1 MEKIRNKKITITV
14 GLLILVALLASV
26 AFGIWFDNS
35 DEVFAAYTINGSAIN
50 ATIGNHGVGTVSTK
64 LAPGQESQVLERH
77 NASAV
82 DTQVVWIYDED
93 DLRNNLETAS
103 GPASNAGA
111 GKILIFANDVDWT
124 QKNIANDVGTQKFT
138 GILDGNGYKLN
149 IVFTAP
155 VDGGGTAK
163 SGNDSYYK
171 VTQNDIGESN
181 GNFSGTDGGGAR
193 GMGLIV
199 GVNAGTITNLTV
211 NYSAKEG
218 AMQAANNDGSGN
230 IADSNSLDSAE
241 NPDVP
246 YGYGIVAGINIG
258 TISNVYVNQTSI
270 FNGNTKADTDW
281 SGGVDQS
288 QISEHYENCAAVG
301 GITGINMGYGVV
313 TNCYM
318 YVGNA
323 IYAQADGA
331 NMGGYRNPGFAATFA
346 GGLVGWIRG
355 DNAQLTYCY
364 LDGNGEINSWAMRGK
379 QNTGWGS
386 QGYPWS
392 LAFAGGVTSGKI
404 RLYRENVS
412 VIGYTCYA
420 NAQAL
425 GPNQVKG
432 IISNWT
438 GQRRDSYG
446 SNSYLDK
453 LNPFT
458 GSRRVSTGMPFDF
471 LYSAD
476 QSTDMQDLIVF
487 TYNYKAVTN
496 NETLDMAHT
505 DNSGGTINA
514 IMNANWHEVYG
525 WEHSGYQGDSSVS
538 VTFEG
543 SYLRIQAKS
552 SLFMQTQQTQIEEV
566 TRASHSTGYK
576 PEYGADYQGS
586 FIWGADIYE
595 IGASINPETNVTST
609 VYKPTDNLGSFVQYY
624 NTSMSKGSYV
634 VKFGATYGYELK
646 SASVTSRQY
655 NGDAMTDMMPSL
667 LLKDKTGATTTV
679 NESDGKFKW
688 VISSSSTS
696 TVVERNKAIYPDT
709 YYIQPYA
716 IIGDEENKDYAYY
729 DESARTIVFN
739 KSLSTSAVITKATL
753 SLSYNYSSTW
763 VNTAVIN
770 VALTSEGF
778 EVNKPIIKAY
788 SYQGGNSTGI
798 NEIESVANNNAF
810 TISESTSTPANGR
823 TIYDVTAYAKKADGT
838 FVAVAD
844 TSRAQTQYKTAL
856 IKVDS
861 SAPVIGKETYY
872 SVSQFASYSSLE
884 EMYNAWVTDKDA
896 FTAISAEEIAS
907 GKWYNNDIIAF
918 IESNDENR
926 SGISSVSVTESKN
939 GSNFST
945 VVEERY
951 YKYIDEN
958 NKNNSV
964 TVIRVTTA
972 PYVNITMT
980 DINGNS
986 VTLGIN
992 GGGAINVDKTPI
1004 TLNSIITDY
1013 TDYNRLQN
1021 KSYSKFQITFNASFG
1036 DAGLYMWYYIDNNT
1050 TLADDDDTVPENAVW
1065 TKYEFSTDATSDTS
1079 MNTFIPEGMENAAI
1093 FVKFTSAVDGYDVA
1107 EPVVRRISASVLGI
1121 SGEFKKFTVD
1131 LNGADIAVKANILQ
1145 IHDSE
1150 TGKTYDLNSLINNN
1164 INGLDIA
1171 DFFSKTYDGTL
1182 SLKPTLEI
1190 SFKVDESMILQSGV
1204 HYTGVFNAS
1213 NYASSFTV
1221 KWLKPVAVYSDSN
1234 AGSVTLDISLETS
1247 DESPISMNIKVDY
1260 GNDNDNVPVMS
1271 VGTTIKKLNM
1281 AFDIN
1286 QIFTEGSDIEMSAGS
1301 YAIAN
1306 GVATFNW
1313 TYGDSFDGL
1322 AASIYNNESG
1332 GTMQFRFNS
1341 IGKSTELYMNAGGN
1355 YSAYVDAIKI
1365 DSPVYQMEDFSQ
1377 LTKVGDKYV
1386 GDAGINYT
1394 IEISGTIKINVQ
1406 QKKVRL
1412 TFAFDGLTSYNFS
1425 IPYSSSQHVVTAA
1438 YTDVEGKTQYAKI
1451 TWRKPDGSDT
1461 TLTGITEIGTYTA
1474 VATVTDSNYAI
1485 NGQSQQTFTIIATD
1499 IDLEVSDKVVQYKDG
1514 EVLSYIPDLP
1524 EGSALEG
1531 KNIKYTITYY
1541 QKLGTSLKLLGV
1553 NYNITEVGEYYVRV
1567 YFDPTI
1573 QDDPELQKYVA
1584 KEYTKEGGSAGGLN
1598 YISFNVVKAD
1608 TVISG
1613 VTDQTSIYNKG
1624 LQSFD
1629 ASQAKLLSKATAK
1642 ELTEFKNNIVLQ
1654 YWDETNQTY
1663 VAFDSASNEGKYQN
1677 VGAYKYRLAFE
1688 GNENYNATYTD
1699 FTLTIN
1705 NATINGVEFGSEIKD
1720 ETVIGVKK
1728 VYDGKE
1734 LKLEA
1739 SIENSNVKGEEGVV
1753 VEYRKY
1759 AIGGY
1764 SKDAP
1769 SFTGVTRSQVWV
1781 RVTCPNYDTYETS
1794 AYIIITTAPYPD
1806 DALTFDAA
1814 NPGGQL
1820 TVEYDGK
1827 PHSINYTLNTGKYG
1841 DIYADGTMTTMT
1853 DAGEYAGAIIVYV
1866 TNYESYT
1873 YETLLTI
1880 TAKKVT
1886 SVDDSVIQEIQN
1898 TQGLTSDTDLTQ
1910 LKVTFEGV
1918 DGKDVDVELI
1928 FWDENNKIVFPDSYG
1943 TLPAGTYKVTYNAG
1957 ANYDLS
1963 EVKTGTLTLAEGTGE
1978 RPHDHVD
1985 SDGDGKCDICN
1996 TDMNTN
2002 QTCNHADEN
2011 NDGICDLCGASLASV
2026 TNPQETPDVGMYI
2039 VLAVCGVL
2047 IVASIAGVIV
2057 AAVVKSKKK
2066 KNNNRY
2072 NII

>member
-1 MEKIRNKKITITV
+1 MEKIRNKKVTITV

-35 DEVFAAYTINGSAIN
+35 DEAFAAYTINGGAIN

-77 NASAV
+77 NASAA
-82 DTQVVWIYDED
+82 DTQVVWIYDEN

-111 GKILIFANDVDWT
+111 GKILIFANDVNWA
-124 QKNIANDVGTQKFT
+124 QSNIANDVGTQKFT

-149 IVFTAP
+149 IVFSAP

-171 VTQNDIGESN
+171 VTQNDIGESSN
-181 GNFSGTDGGGAR
+181 NFSGTDGGGAR

-199 GVNAGTITNLTV
+199 GVNAGTIANLTV

-218 AMQAANNDGSGN
+218 AMQAANNNGAGN
-230 IADSNSLDSAE
+230 IADSNSLDSAQ

-281 SGGVDQS
+281 SWTTDQS
-288 QISEHYENCAAVG
+288 LISEHYENCAAVG

-331 NMGGYRNPGFAATFA
+331 DMGGVRNPGFAATFA

-355 DNAQLTYCY
+355 DNSQLTYCY

-379 QNTGWGS
+379 KNTGWGS

-404 RLYRENVS
+404 RLYREDVS

-420 NAQAL
+420 DAQGL
-425 GPNQVKG
+425 GANQIKG

-458 GSRRVSTGMPFDF
+458 GSTRVNTGMPFDF

-496 NETLDMAHT
+496 NETLDMPHVDGDGDAV
-505 DNSGGTINA
+505 NA
-514 IMNANWHEVYG
+514 KMNANWSEVYG
-525 WEHSGYQGDSSVS
+525 WEHSGYQGDATVS

-552 SLFMQTQQTQIEEV
+552 SLFMQTQQTQLEEI
-566 TRASHSTGYK
+566 TRATSINGYQPK
-576 PEYGADYQGS
+576 YTADYQGS
-586 FIWGADIYE
+586 FVWGVDIYE
-595 IGASINPETNVTST
+595 IGASINPETNITSN
-609 VYKPTDNLGSFVQYY
+609 VYKPTDNLGSLVQYY

-634 VKFGATYGYELK
+634 VKFGATYDYELK
-646 SASVTSRQY
+646 SANVTSRQY
-655 NGDAMTDMMPSL
+655 NGDAMTDMMPTL
-667 LLKDKTGATTTV
+667 LLKDKSGATVTV
-679 NESDGKFKW
+679 NENDGKFKW
-688 VISSSSTS
+688 VISAASTSSTL
-696 TVVERNKAIYPDT
+696 ERNLAIYPDT

-716 IIGDEENKDYAYY
+716 VIGGEENKDYAYY
-729 DESARTIVFN
+729 DETARTIAFN
-739 KSLSTSAVITKATL
+739 KSLSTSAIITKATL
-753 SLSYNYSSTW
+753 SLTYNYSDSW
-763 VNTAVIN
+763 VKSAVIS
-770 VALTSEGF
+770 VGLTSEGF
-778 EVNKPIIKAY
+778 EVNKPIISAY
-788 SYQGGNSTGI
+788 SYQGGN
-798 NEIESVANNNAF
+798 NNNIIDIANVSNNNSF
-810 TISESTSTPANGR
+810 TITETTSTPENGR
-823 TIYDVTAYAKKADGT
+823 TIYNVTAYAKKADGT
-838 FVAVAD
+838 YVAVAD
-844 TSRAQTQYKTAL
+844 TSRASTQYKTAL

-861 SAPVIGKETYY
+861 SAPVLGKETYY
-872 SVSQFASYSSLE
+872 DISQFASYSTLE
-884 EMYNAWVTDKDA
+884 EMYNAWISDKDA
-896 FTAISAEEIAS
+896 FSALSSEDILN
-907 GKWYNNDIIAF
+907 GRWYNHDVIAF
-918 IESNDENR
+918 VESNDENR
-926 SGISSVSVTESKN
+926 SGITSVSLTESSN

-945 VVEERY
+945 LASDRY
-951 YKYIDEN
+951 YSNITDG
-958 NKNNSV
+958 SAV
-964 TVIRVTTA
+964 TVVKITTV
-972 PYVNITMT
+972 PFVNITLS
-980 DINGNS
+980 DRNNNS

-992 GGGAINVDKTPI
+992 GGNKINVDKTPI
-1004 TLNSIITDY
+1004 TVNNIITDY
-1013 TDYNRLQN
+1013 TDYNRNQN
-1021 KSYSKFQITFNASFG
+1021 KSYSKFQITFNATFG
-1036 DAGLYMWYYIDNNT
+1036 GAGLYMWYYIDNNT
-1050 TLADDDDTVPENAVW
+1050 TLADDDETVPEDAVW
-1065 TKYEFSTDATSDTS
+1065 TRYEFSSNVTSNTTV
-1079 MNTFIPEGMENAAI
+1079 NTFIPEGMENAALFI
-1093 FVKFTSAVDGYDVA
+1093 KFTSAVDGYDVA
-1107 EPVVRRISASVLGI
+1107 EPVVQRISATIIGI
-1121 SGEFKKFTVD
+1121 QGDFKKFTVD
-1131 LNGADIAVKANILQ
+1131 LNGAVIDINAKILE
-1145 IHDSE
+1145 IYDSE
-1150 TGKTYDLNSLINNN
+1150 TGRAYQLDSLINNN
-1164 INGLDIA
+1164 IVNLDIA
-1171 DFFSKTYDGTL
+1171 EFFTKTYDGTAN
-1182 SLKPTLEI
+1182 LKSTLEFR
-1190 SFKVDESMILQSGV
+1190 FKVDENTMLEEGV
-1204 HYTGVFNAS
+1204 HYTGDF
-1213 NYASSFTV
+1213 YATTYQSSFTA
-1221 KWLKPVAVYSDSN
+1221 KWLKPVAKYSSVN
-1234 AGSVTLDISLETS
+1234 AGNVMLEISVETS
-1247 DESPISMNIKVDY
+1247 EECPIEMNISIDY
-1260 GNDNDNVPVMS
+1260 GNGGNSEKVKS
-1271 VGTTIKKLNM
+1271 VGTKIEKLNM

-1286 QIFTEGSDIEMSAGS
+1286 QIFTEGTDIELSGGS
-1301 YAIAN
+1301 YVTSG
-1306 GVATFNW
+1306 GVVTFNW
-1313 TYGDSFDGL
+1313 TYGDVFDGL
-1322 AASIYNNESG
+1322 VASIYNNESG
-1332 GTMQFRFNS
+1332 GTMYFRFNCL
-1341 IGKSTELYMNAGGN
+1341 GKGTEVYMNAGGN

-1365 DSPVYQMEDFSQ
+1365 DSPVYEMDDFAQ
-1377 LTKVGDKYV
+1377 LSKIGDKYV
-1386 GDAGINYT
+1386 GDAGVNYT
-1394 IEISGTIKINVQ
+1394 VEISGEIKINVQ

-1412 TFAFDGLTSYNFS
+1412 TFAFDGLTSYNFN
-1425 IPYSSSQHVVTAA
+1425 IPYDSAKHVVTAA
-1438 YTDVEGKTQYAKI
+1438 YTDIDGKTQYAKI
-1451 TWRKPDGSDT
+1451 TWKKPDGSDT
-1461 TLTGITEIGTYTA
+1461 TLTGITEIGSHTA
-1474 VATVTDSNYAI
+1474 VATIEDSNYAI

-1499 IDLEVSDKVVQYKDG
+1499 IELYVPDKVVQYNDG
-1514 EVLSYIPDLP
+1514 NTLSYIPDLP

-1531 KNIKYTITYY
+1531 KNIKFTITYY

-1584 KEYTKEGGSAGGLN
+1584 KEYTKEGSSGSDLN
-1598 YISFNVVKAD
+1598 YILFSVVKAD
-1608 TVISG
+1608 TVING
-1613 VTDQTSIYNKG
+1613 VENQTSVYNKG

-1629 ASQAKLLSKATAK
+1629 ASKAKLLSKETSK
-1642 ELTEFKNNIVLQ
+1642 ELTQFSDDVILQ
-1654 YWDETNQTY
+1654 YWDEATQSY
-1663 VAFDSASNEGKYQN
+1663 VAFDATSIEGKYKN
-1677 VGAYKYRLAFE
+1677 VGTYKYRLYFA
-1688 GNENYNATYTD
+1688 GDENYNPTYSEY
-1699 FTLTIN
+1699 TLTIN
-1705 NATINGVEFGSEIKD
+1705 NATVNGVVFGSEIKD
-1720 ETVIGVKK
+1720 DTVIGVKK

-1734 LKLEA
+1734 LSLAA

-1753 VEYRKY
+1753 IEYRKY

-1764 SKDAP
+1764 SSDPP
-1769 SFTGVTRSQVWV
+1769 SFVSVSRSQVWV
-1781 RVTCPNYDTYETS
+1781 RITCPNYDTYETS
-1794 AYIIITTAPYPD
+1794 AYIIITSAPYPN
-1806 DALTFDAA
+1806 DALSFDSA

-1827 PHSINYTLNTGKYG
+1827 EHSIAYTLNTGKYG
-1841 DIYADGTMTTMT
+1841 ESNIYADGTMVSMSN
-1853 DAGEYAGAIIVYV
+1853 AGEYAGTITVYV
-1866 TNYESYT
+1866 SNYESYT

-1880 TAKKVT
+1880 TPKKV
-1886 SVDDSVIQEIQN
+1886 SAVDDSVIQEIQN

-1928 FWDENNKIVFPDSYG
+1928 FWDENNKMVFLDSYG
-1943 TLPAGTYKVTYNAG
+1943 TLPAGTYKVTYDAG
-1957 ANYDLS
+1957 DNYDLS
-1963 EVKTGTLTLAEGTGE
+1963 GVKTGTLTLAEGTGE

-1996 TDMNTN
+1996 TDMSSGGSC
-2002 QTCNHADEN
+2002 QHKDEN
-2011 NDGICDLCGASLASV
+2011 KDGICDLCGASLASV
-2026 TNPQETPDVGMYI
+2026 TNPKETPDVGMYI